1 MDSSDVYIAEFSKL
15 YCFLGLFFLS
25 VYESCTSLVKFI
37 LSTLFFFKKNY
48 FFFYFWLHW
57 VFRCC
62 ARAFSSCREQGLVP
76 SCGAWVSIAVV
87 LLLWSTGSRD
97 AGLSSCSS
105 QALECRLSSCG
116 AWA

>member
-48 FFFYFWLHW
+48 FFFIFGCIGSFVAVRGLSLVAESRGWFLVVVRGFPLQW
-57 VFRCC
+57 
-62 ARAFSSCREQGLVP
+62 FSC
-76 SCGAWVSIAVV
+76 CGA
-87 LLLWSTGSRD
+87 
-97 AGLSSCSS
+97 
-105 QALECRLSSCG
+105 QALGTQASVVVAHRL
-116 AWA
+116 